1 MVRLLIPLLISSAA
15 AFVGRAPAP
24 GCTTLCAA
32 KAGGLDRRGF
42 GASVASVGLAWGL
55 APATAEAKEKRV
67 SAASYGGGN
76 SAVRDAQRQAEK
88 EAEGKRA
95 AERIKQAEERKAAF
109 AELAA
114 KRNVAQQESIKL
126 ADAAFQKERQKVIK
140 GTNTKYPKA
149 VEGLALGKGTGWRD
163 TPEGAKLIKISGGT
177 L

>member
-24 GCTTLCAA
+24 GCTTLCSA

-55 APATAEAKEKRV
+55 TPSTAAAKD
-67 SAASYGGGN
+67 SAADLVAARTKQVEAQKAAYAA
-76 SAVRDAQRQAEK
+76 AVAKQKQARADSVKLANAAFEK
-88 EAEGKRA
+88 ERA
-95 AERIKQAEERKAAF
+95 
-109 AELAA
+109 
-114 KRNVAQQESIKL
+114 
-126 ADAAFQKERQKVIK
+126 KVVK
-140 GTNTKYPKA
+140 GTSDKYPKT
-149 VEGLALGKGTGWRD
+149 LGSGWRD

>member
-55 APATAEAKEKRV
+55 TPSTAAAKD
-67 SAASYGGGN
+67 SAADLVAARTKQVEAQKAAYAA
-76 SAVRDAQRQAEK
+76 AVAKQKQARAGSVKLANAAFEK
-88 EAEGKRA
+88 ERA
-95 AERIKQAEERKAAF
+95 
-109 AELAA
+109 
-114 KRNVAQQESIKL
+114 
-126 ADAAFQKERQKVIK
+126 KVVK
-140 GTNTKYPKA
+140 GTSDKYPKT
-149 VEGLALGKGTGWRD
+149 LGSGWRD

>member
-1 MVRLLIPLLISSAA
+1 MKLLIALLITSAA

-55 APATAEAKEKRV
+55 TPSTAAAKD
-67 SAASYGGGN
+67 SAADLVAARTKQVEAQKAAYAA
-76 SAVRDAQRQAEK
+76 AVAKQKQARADSVKLANAAFEK
-88 EAEGKRA
+88 ERA
-95 AERIKQAEERKAAF
+95 
-109 AELAA
+109 
-114 KRNVAQQESIKL
+114 
-126 ADAAFQKERQKVIK
+126 KVVK
-140 GTNTKYPKA
+140 GTSDKYPKT
-149 VEGLALGKGTGWRD
+149 LGSGWRD

>member
-55 APATAEAKEKRV
+55 TPSTAAAKD
-67 SAASYGGGN
+67 SAADLVAARTKQVEAQKAAYAA
-76 SAVRDAQRQAEK
+76 AVAKQKQARADSVKLANAAFEK
-88 EAEGKRA
+88 ERA
-95 AERIKQAEERKAAF
+95 
-109 AELAA
+109 
-114 KRNVAQQESIKL
+114 
-126 ADAAFQKERQKVIK
+126 KVVK
-140 GTNTKYPKA
+140 GTSDKYPKT
-149 VEGLALGKGTGWRD
+149 LGSGWRD